1 MDMTRKTQLVLIVAL
16 FALIAI
22 AWFWISHGSAAN
34 SAKGTSADPGG
45 ITAAVQR
52 VQRGALEDSLVISGA
67 FKAFQEVDIHA
78 KVSGYIRSISVDVGD
93 RVKEGQTIAVLE
105 IPELAAQLAGAGA
118 AMRRSQEEIHRAES
132 DVERA
137 KSAHNAA
144 HAGYDRLKQASE
156 QRAGLVAQQE
166 VDDSQAKDL
175 ESEAQVSSARSA
187 LNAARQAYEVAVASQ
202 NQYRALATYARI
214 VAPFAGI
221 VTQRLADTGALVA
234 AGTTSSAQSIPIV
247 KLSQVSKLRL
257 VLPIPESMAGQIHLG
272 DPVRVHVQALNKDI
286 VGKVSRFAGE
296 LDPQTRTMETEI
308 DFDNR
313 DGILLPGMYAETV
326 LQLSERKDVLTIP
339 LEAVSQNN
347 SGATVLALN
356 SSNVVEERK
365 VQLGLQSKGRAEVL
379 SGLKENELVIVG
391 NRSQFREGEK
401 VIPQEVQLPKME
413 STTMDLPTMDLP
425 TMDLPKMDLRKMDEK
440 RGAA

>member
-22 AWFWISHGSAAN
+22 AFWMSHGSAAN

-78 KVSGYIRSISVDVGD
+78 KVAGYIRSIPVDVGD
-93 RVKEGQTIAVLE
+93 RVKEGQTIAILE
-105 IPELAAQLAGAGA
+105 IPELAAQLAGADA

-144 HAGYDRLKQASE
+144 HAGYDRLKQASQ

-166 VDDSQAKDL
+166 VDDAQAKDL
-175 ESEAQVSSARSA
+175 EAEAQVSSARSA
-187 LNAARQAYEVAVASQ
+187 LNAARQAYEMAVASE

-214 VAPFAGI
+214 IAPFAGI
-221 VTQRLADTGALVA
+221 VTQRFADTGALIG
-234 AGTTSSAQSIPIV
+234 AGTASAQSVPIV

-272 DPVRVHVQALNKDI
+272 DPVRVHVQALDKDI

-313 DGILLPGMYAETV
+313 DGILLPGMYTETV

-339 LEAVSQNN
+339 LEAVAQNN

-401 VIPQEVQLPKME
+401 VIPQEVQLPNMNNG
-413 STTMDLPTMDLP
+413 
-425 TMDLPKMDLRKMDEK
+425 
-440 RGAA
+440 GAN

>member
-22 AWFWISHGSAAN
+22 AFWMSHGSAAN

-78 KVSGYIRSISVDVGD
+78 KVAGYIRSIPVDVGD
-93 RVKEGQTIAVLE
+93 RVKEGQTIAILE
-105 IPELAAQLAGAGA
+105 IPELAAQLAGADA

-144 HAGYDRLKQASE
+144 HAGYDRLKQASQ

-166 VDDSQAKDL
+166 VDDAQAKDL
-175 ESEAQVSSARSA
+175 EAEAQVSSARSA
-187 LNAARQAYEVAVASQ
+187 LNAARQAYEMAVASE

-214 VAPFAGI
+214 IAPFAGI
-221 VTQRLADTGALVA
+221 VTQRFADTGALIG
-234 AGTTSSAQSIPIV
+234 AGTASAQSVPIV
-247 KLSQVSKLRL
+247 KLSQVCKLRL

-272 DPVRVHVQALNKDI
+272 DPVRVHVQALDKDI

-313 DGILLPGMYAETV
+313 DGILLPGMYTETV

-339 LEAVSQNN
+339 LEAVAQNN

-401 VIPQEVQLPKME
+401 VIPQEVQLPNMNNG
-413 STTMDLPTMDLP
+413 
-425 TMDLPKMDLRKMDEK
+425 
-440 RGAA
+440 GAN

>member
-1 MDMTRKTQLVLIVAL
+1 MTRKTQLVLIVAL

-22 AWFWISHGSAAN
+22 AWFCMSHGSAAN
-34 SAKGTSADPGG
+34 SAKGTSADSGG

-52 VQRGALEDSLVISGA
+52 VQRGSLEDSLVISGA

-78 KVSGYIRSISVDVGD
+78 KVAGYIRSIPVDVGD
-93 RVKEGQTIAVLE
+93 RVKEGQTIAILE
-105 IPELAAQLAGAGA
+105 IPELAAQLAGADA

-144 HAGYDRLKQASE
+144 HVGYDRLKQASQ
-156 QRAGLVAQQE
+156 QRTGLVAQQE
-166 VDDSQAKDL
+166 VDDAQAKDL
-175 ESEAQVSSARSA
+175 EAEAQVSSARSA
-187 LNAARQAYEVAVASQ
+187 LNAARQAYEMAVASE

-221 VTQRLADTGALVA
+221 VTQRFADTGALIG
-234 AGTTSSAQSIPIV
+234 AGTASAQSVPIV

-257 VLPIPESMAGQIHLG
+257 VLPIPESMAGQIHLS
-272 DPVRVHVQALNKDI
+272 DPVKVHVQALNKDI

-313 DGILLPGMYAETV
+313 DGILLPGMYTETV

-339 LEAVSQNN
+339 LEAVAQNN

-356 SSNVVEERK
+356 SSNVVEDRK

-391 NRSQFREGEK
+391 NRSQFREGET
-401 VIPQEVQLPKME
+401 VIPQEVQLPNMNNG
-413 STTMDLPTMDLP
+413 
-425 TMDLPKMDLRKMDEK
+425 
-440 RGAA
+440 GAS